1 MNKQEFLTLNLN
13 QYINK
18 YGINFALIDCN
29 SQDYNIT
36 PTKISNIFKS
46 YEDLFEHLFNDCLH
60 GMTQIEFNVVSV
72 LFYIFDVTENEIL
85 YDIHYCID
93 PYDTEFK
100 ADLTNVAKL
109 HYDWVESMGWHNS
122 STNLEKLAL
131 IASEIGEAVNECR
144 GTEPTEN
151 LKYELADIMLR
162 VIDLQML
169 LGYDIELNLKHKVY
183 KNILRGNKNRL
194 K

>member
-1 MNKQEFLTLNLN
+1 MNKNEFLQLDINN
-13 QYINK
+13 YIEK
-18 YGINFALIDCN
+18 YNINFALID
-29 SQDYNIT
+29 SDIT
-36 PTKISNIFKS
+36 NYYTSYKKISNNFNS
-46 YEDLFEHLFNDCLH
+46 YDDLFKHLFNESLH
-60 GMTQIEFNVVSV
+60 EIIQIEFNVVTV
-72 LFYIFDVTENEIL
+72 LFYIFDVNENEII
-85 YDIHYCID
+85 YDIQCCLD

-100 ADLTNVAKL
+100 VDLANVAKL
-109 HYDWVESMGWHNS
+109 HYDWVESMGWHTS

-131 IASEIGEAVNECR
+131 ISSEIGEAVNECR

-169 LGYDIELNLKHKVY
+169 LGYNIELNLKHKVY

>member
-1 MNKQEFLTLNLN
+1 MNKNEFLQLDINN
-13 QYINK
+13 YIEK
-18 YGINFALIDCN
+18 YNINFALID
-29 SQDYNIT
+29 SDIT
-36 PTKISNIFKS
+36 NYYTSYKKISNNFNS
-46 YEDLFEHLFNDCLH
+46 YDDLFEHLFNESLH
-60 GMTQIEFNVVSV
+60 EIIQIEFNVVTV
-72 LFYIFDVTENEIL
+72 LFYIFDVNENEII
-85 YDIHYCID
+85 YDIQCCLD
-93 PYDTEFK
+93 PYDTVFK
-100 ADLTNVAKL
+100 VDLSNVAKL
-109 HYDWVESMGWHNS
+109 HYDWVENMGWHTS

-144 GTEPTEN
+144 GAEPTEN

-169 LGYDIELNLKHKVY
+169 LGYNIELNLKHKVY

>member
-1 MNKQEFLTLNLN
+1 MNKQEFLALNIN
-13 QYINK
+13 QYITK
-18 YGINFALIDCN
+18 YGINFSLIDCN
-29 SQDYNIT
+29 LQEYNT
-36 PTKISNIFKS
+36 QTTKISNIFKT
-46 YEDLFEHLFNDCLH
+46 YEDLFEHLFNDCLY

-72 LFYIFDVTENEIL
+72 LFYIFDVTDNEIL

-93 PYDTEFK
+93 PYDTGFK
-100 ADLTNVAKL
+100 VDLSNVAKL
-109 HYDWVESMGWHNS
+109 HYDWVESMGWHKS

-144 GTEPTEN
+144 GAEPTEN

-169 LGYDIELNLKHKVY
+169 LGYNIELNLKHKVY